1 VPEVR
6 RCRIVLDVLDDVR
19 RRFHVDPDR
28 TYISGTSGGAATASR
43 VAFALPELF
52 GGLLPICGA
61 WNLRPEP
68 IVRRR
73 VQERLSV
80 ALVTGDRD
88 FNGPEIE
95 REFYPVLEAH
105 GARARL
111 WVFAM
116 GHEIP
121 GPTQLDEIFNWLEA
135 GLPGRRALADALPS
149 SRMAEALSPEQWA
162 TASLLEAIERLKLPA
177 GTTSGL
183 FLLQG
188 IVDRWK
194 GLPQAVV
201 AQEALKEFDAP
212 ATASWQKVY
221 RAERLRFRYLQ
232 CQKFDGTL
240 DSLTPN
246 PTVPRKNYV
255 RIGLALW
262 REVRD
267 LAPDNSPIEQEA
279 LIRIAALRKEEN

>member
-1 VPEVR
+1 M
-6 RCRIVLDVLDDVR
+6 L
-19 RRFHVDPDR
+19 
-28 TYISGTSGGAATASR
+28 
-43 VAFALPELF
+43 
-52 GGLLPICGA
+52 
-61 WNLRPEP
+61 
-68 IVRRR
+68 RRR

-95 REFYPVLEAH
+95 HEFYPVLEAH
-105 GARARL
+105 EARARL

-135 GLPGRRALADALPS
+135 GLPARRALADALPS

-162 TASLLEAIERLKLPA
+162 TASLLEAIGRLKLPA

-183 FLLQG
+183 FLLQA
-188 IVDRWK
+188 IVDRWR
-194 GLPQAVV
+194 GLPQAVI
-201 AQEALKEFDAP
+201 AQESLREFDAP
-212 ATASWQKVY
+212 ATVSWQKVY

-240 DSLTPN
+240 VSPAPN

-279 LIRIAALRKEEN
+279 LIRIAALRKEEK